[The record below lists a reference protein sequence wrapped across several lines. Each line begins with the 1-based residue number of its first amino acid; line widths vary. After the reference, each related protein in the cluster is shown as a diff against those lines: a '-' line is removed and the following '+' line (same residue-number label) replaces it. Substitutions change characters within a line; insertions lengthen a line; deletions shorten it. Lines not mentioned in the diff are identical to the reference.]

1 MNSEIEIEYFLELG
15 WDIKSID
22 EISKKVTSGG
32 TPSREIN
39 SYYQNGKWPW
49 VKTKELKDAFISA
62 TEESITEEAIKNS
75 SAKVLPKNTIL
86 MAMYGA
92 TVGKLAITSIP
103 MTCNQACCAI
113 IVDEEKANFRFLYYN
128 LFYRRSKIK
137 NLATGA
143 AQQNLNGIQIKQLL
157 FPIPPLPEQKA
168 IAHILGTLDDKIEL
182 NRKMNETLEAMAQAI
197 FKSWFVDFDPVR
209 AKASGESVESIC
221 RRLHLTPEILDLFPN
236 QLVDSEL
243 GEIPEGWEVASIKVA
258 ANVIYGAPFSSSKFT
273 SKKMGFP
280 LIRIRDLINQS
291 PKIYTE
297 EIHPKGYMVK
307 GGDIVVG
314 MDGEFKAYIWGG
326 EKGWLNQR
334 TCVFEPKDHFSS
346 SFVFYSIKPCLARVE
361 ETETATTVI
370 HIGKNDIDA
379 FRIVIPEA
387 NILKIFNL
395 LVYPLF
401 VKLVSKKQ
409 ESRILAS
416 IRDALLPKLLSGEI
430 RVKDM
435 DFSASKSLNV

>member
-1 MNSEIEIEYFLELG
+1 MNSDFPCLPLGSLCEYLNRGTAPSYTEQGGISVLNQRCIREGRIDLSQARRTDNTKKIVPPERLLRSFDIVVNSTGVGTLGRAAQLLNVSEKMTVDSHITIVRPNFNLVDPLYLGFVVREAQEKISNLAEGSTGQTELN
-15 WDIKSID
+15 
-22 EISKKVTSGG
+22 
-32 TPSREIN
+32 RN
-39 SYYQNGKWPW
+39 
-49 VKTKELKDAFISA
+49 
-62 TEESITEEAIKNS
+62 
-75 SAKVLPKNTIL
+75 
-86 MAMYGA
+86 
-92 TVGKLAITSIP
+92 KLA
-103 MTCNQACCAI
+103 
-113 IVDEEKANFRFLYYN
+113 
-128 LFYRRSKIK
+128 
-137 NLATGA
+137 
-143 AQQNLNGIQIKQLL
+143 QI
-157 FPIPPLPEQKA
+157 PIPTPPQPEQKA

-221 RRLHLTPEILDLFPN
+221 KRLHLTPEILDLFPS

-346 SFVFYSIKPCLARVE
+346 PFVFYSIKPCLARVE